1 VVYIK
6 YNKIVLADSTA
17 KKSNRS
23 VTKVLLPDSKNGVL
37 NVGETHIMPLWVQAP
52 HVKGTHRLDL
62 LFYYESVESKATLK
76 HRLCRHTWQLTV
88 LDSIQITAVAARSG
102 LFKDDSPTL
111 NLIMS
116 VKNTNQVHDPSI
128 NEIILS
134 EVSLQSTVWSVFHS
148 SVLPSSIKVQPQEV
162 FHLMLKLKKRKA
174 DGESTI
180 SDVSLSPK
188 TLIDSYPFIN
198 FVQRRH
204 IQPLD
209 VNENAND
216 AQQFQSQQNTECNS
230 ASDVMALNST
240 LIIKWCANVTES
252 GVITRMAVGQHHLEL
267 EHLNKTYK
275 HPKEPRTE
283 RSEYGARLKVFG
295 PDRNISN
302 AVTVPF
308 KDPVGEAEYLKNL
321 ISFSLSHQRQVTHD
335 FRQSRLCIVPVTLY
349 LQNHSEMRIDIKIS
363 TIGTSR

>member
-1 VVYIK
+1 
-6 YNKIVLADSTA
+6 
-17 KKSNRS
+17 
-23 VTKVLLPDSKNGVL
+23 
-37 NVGETHIMPLWVQAP
+37 MPLWVQAP

-62 LFYYESVESKATLK
+62 LFYYESIESKAISK

-88 LDSIQITAVAARSG
+88 LDSIQITAVTTRSG

-134 EVSLQSTVWSVFHS
+134 EVSLQSTVWSAFHS
-148 SVLPSSIKVQPQEV
+148 SILPPSVKVQPQEV
-162 FHLMLKLKKRKA
+162 FHLMLKLKKKKEEA
-174 DGESTI
+174 DDKSKI
-180 SDVSLSPK
+180 SDVSLTLNEDDK

-198 FVQRRH
+198 FVQRRY

-209 VNENAND
+209 MNENASD
-216 AQQFQSQQNTECNS
+216 TQQFQLQQNADRNS
-230 ASDVMALNST
+230 VSDIMTLNST
-240 LIIKWCANVTES
+240 LIVKWCANVTES

-275 HPKEPRTE
+275 HPKELCTE
-283 RSEYGARLKVFG
+283 RNEYGARLKVFG
-295 PDRNISN
+295 PDRNVSN
-302 AVTVPF
+302 AVTIPL
-308 KDPVGEAEYLKNL
+308 KDPVLEVEYLKSL
-321 ISFSLSHQRQVTHD
+321 ISFSLSHQRQITHD
-335 FRQSRLCIVPVTLY
+335 FRRSRLCIVPVTMY
-349 LQNHSEMRIDIKIS
+349 LQNHSETRIDIKIS

>member
-1 VVYIK
+1 M
-6 YNKIVLADSTA
+6 LADLVA
-17 KKSNRS
+17 KKSNKS
-23 VTKVLLPDSKNGVL
+23 VTKVKLPASKNGVL
-37 NVGETHIMPLWVQAP
+37 NVGETHKMPLWVQAP

-62 LFYYESVESKATLK
+62 LFYYESVESKTASK

-88 LDSIQITAVAARSG
+88 LDSIQITAITARSG

-134 EVSLQSTVWSVFHS
+134 EVSLQSVVWSAFHS
-148 SVLPSSIKVQPQEV
+148 SVLPPSVKVQPQEV
-162 FHLMLKLKKRKA
+162 FHLMLKLRKKKA
-174 DGESTI
+174 DVESSI
-180 SDVSLSPK
+180 SDVSLTPSEDRS
-188 TLIDSYPFIN
+188 LLDGYPFIN
-198 FVQRRH
+198 FVRRRY

-209 VNENAND
+209 VNEGASD
-216 AQQFQSQQNTECNS
+216 AQQFSSQQNAERNS
-230 ASDVMALNST
+230 VSEVVALNST
-240 LIIKWCANVTES
+240 LIVKWCANVTES

-283 RSEYGARLKVFG
+283 RNEYGARLKVFG
-295 PDRNISN
+295 PDRNVSN
-302 AVTVPF
+302 AVTVPL
-308 KDPVGEAEYLKNL
+308 KDPVWEAEYLKSL

-335 FRQSRLCIVPVTLY
+335 FQRSRLCIVPVTMY
-349 LQNHSEMRIDIKIS
+349 LQNHSEVRVDVKIS

>member
-1 VVYIK
+1 MIP
-6 YNKIVLADSTA
+6 ADSIT
-17 KKSNRS
+17 KKNSRS
-23 VTKVLLPDSKNGVL
+23 VTKVILPVSKNDVL
-37 NVGETHIMPLWVQAP
+37 NVGETHKMSLWVQAP

-62 LFYYESVESKATLK
+62 LFYYESVESKAALK

-88 LDSIQITAVAARSG
+88 LDSIQITAVASRSG

-134 EVSLQSTVWSVFHS
+134 EVSLQSVMWSAFHS
-148 SVLPSSIKVQPQEV
+148 SVLPPNIKVQPQEV
-162 FHLMLKLKKRKA
+162 FHLMLKLKKKKA

-180 SDVSLSPK
+180 SNVSLTPNEVGK
-188 TLIDSYPFIN
+188 TLTDSYPFIN

-209 VNENAND
+209 VNESAND
-216 AQQFQSQQNTECNS
+216 AQQFQPQQNVERNS
-230 ASDVMALNST
+230 VSDIIALNST
-240 LIIKWCANVTES
+240 LIVKWCANVTES

-267 EHLNKTYK
+267 KHLNKTYK
-275 HPKEPRTE
+275 HPKEPCTE
-283 RSEYGARLKVFG
+283 RNEYGARLKVFG
-295 PDRNISN
+295 PDRNVSN
-302 AVTVPF
+302 AVIVPL
-308 KDPVGEAEYLKNL
+308 KDPIWETEYLKSL
-321 ISFSLSHQRQVTHD
+321 ISFSLSHQRQITHN
-335 FRQSRLCIVPVTLY
+335 FQQNRLCIVPVTMY
-349 LQNHSEMRIDIKIS
+349 LQNHSEMRVDVKIS

>member
-1 VVYIK
+1 MNNMI
-6 YNKIVLADSTA
+6 LADLIT
-17 KKSNRS
+17 KKNNRS
-23 VTKVLLPDSKNGVL
+23 VTKVILPVSKNGVL
-37 NVGETHIMPLWVQAP
+37 NVGETHKMPLWVQAP

-62 LFYYESVESKATLK
+62 LFYYESVESKAALK

-134 EVSLQSTVWSVFHS
+134 EVSLQSAVWSAFHS
-148 SVLPSSIKVQPQEV
+148 SVLPPNIKVQPQEV
-162 FHLMLKLKKRKA
+162 FHLMLKLKKKKA
-174 DGESTI
+174 NGESTI
-180 SDVSLSPK
+180 SNVSLTPKEVGK

-209 VNENAND
+209 VNESAND
-216 AQQFQSQQNTECNS
+216 AQQFQPQQNVERNS
-230 ASDVMALNST
+230 ISDIMALNST
-240 LIIKWCANVTES
+240 LIVKWCANVTES

-267 EHLNKTYK
+267 KHLNKTYK

-283 RSEYGARLKVFG
+283 RNEYGARLKVFG
-295 PDRNISN
+295 PDRNVPN
-302 AVTVPF
+302 AVTVPV
-308 KDPVGEAEYLKNL
+308 KDPIWEAEYLKSL
-321 ISFSLSHQRQVTHD
+321 ISFSLSHQRQITHN
-335 FRQSRLCIVPVTLY
+335 FQQNRLCIVPVMMY
-349 LQNHSEMRIDIKIS
+349 LQNHSEMRVDIKIS